1 MRMGRNTSACQPCS
15 GHSNRSGKFFAPGT
29 GLSTSKAP
37 HFTQVGKPFAFSVNL
52 WPWWHG
58 FWGHTWCALH
68 SALFRGP
75 NLQPIRVT
83 PRTRHAASIFVLDA
97 LVGKTVGSGFKKLAE
112 GNFAAFRR
120 QSVQRQIREG
130 SQWTTNQNV
139 RSAASAGTQR
149 RARLWQ
155 PPRTKSRRHKRPRT
169 FEPTCAPGVTLGT
182 LQKIPEKLGRVVDS
196 SVDVRL
202 YRRHTG

>member
-1 MRMGRNTSACQPCS
+1 MLRTFQSEREILRA
-15 GHSNRSGKFFAPGT
+15 R
-29 GLSTSKAP
+29 
-37 HFTQVGKPFAFSVNL
+37 
-52 WPWWHG
+52 HG
-58 FWGHTWCALH
+58 FEHKQSAALYTSRQAVRFFRQLMALVARFLGSYMVCAPFCPI
-68 SALFRGP
+68 SGP